1 MNEIPRHVAGAKPD
15 TLSPAGTAE
24 RRASAA
30 KRGSG
35 LGCDGGFDDGLARCA
50 VRASLSRSSTP
61 TGRASR
67 NGWQHAPTLVLVTAP
82 VRHVAAAAAGLAGCA
97 RRRAGVV
104 RVPASDRSTLA
115 SAQPGRL
122 VECRAGGSQ
131 LDGEGDAQE
140 GRHWVIRGPCRTGA
154 VAPALATR
162 RCHACASRP
171 PTSAKLALHT
181 SC

>member
-1 MNEIPRHVAGAKPD
+1 MLYTRKPAGVPTLKQEASWLNEIPRHVADAKPGI
-15 TLSPAGTAE
+15 LSPAGTAG

-30 KRGSG
+30 ERGNRR
-35 LGCDGGFDDGLARCA
+35 GCDGGFNDGLARCA
-50 VRASLSRSSTP
+50 VRALLSRSSTA
-61 TGRASR
+61 TGRAWRS
-67 NGWQHAPTLVLVTAP
+67 GWQHAPTLVLVTAP

-104 RVPASDRSTLA
+104 RVPPSDRSALV

-140 GRHWVIRGPCRTGA
+140 GRHWVIRGTA
-154 VAPALATR
+154 V
-162 RCHACASRP
+162 
-171 PTSAKLALHT
+171 
-181 SC
+181 